1 MEIRDRII
9 DGAAELFRTY
19 GIRAVT
25 MDSLAGHLGMSKR
38 TIYENFSDKDEL
50 LVGVLRNMA
59 EKQRELVLRVLEES
73 DNSVVAIF
81 RLLEIN
87 MVHFQDMSPAFQ
99 ADLKK
104 YHKDV
109 LMDRSEKCEMPDYK
123 VNMLLIERG
132 IKEKLFRRNISPD
145 LVNRGLYL
153 MIRSMIDQ
161 DLFPYDQFTR
171 KDIVKNLFIN
181 YLRGIATDEGMELI
195 NKLDSKF

>member
-38 TIYENFSDKDEL
+38 TIYEVFSDKDEL
-50 LVGVLRNMA
+50 LIGVLRNMA
-59 EKQRELVLRVLEES
+59 EKQRELVMRVLEES
-73 DNSVVAIF
+73 DNSLVAIF

-132 IKEKLFRRNISPD
+132 IKEKLFRRNINPD

-153 MIRSMIDQ
+153 FIRSMIDQ

-171 KDIVKNLFIN
+171 KDIVKNLFVN
-181 YLRGIATDEGMELI
+181 YLRGISTDEGIELI